1 MEYLKI
7 DGEFPRLSGS
17 AVTLGKFDGI
27 HRGHRKLVERIL
39 EQKEKGLQTVLFSLG
54 IGSQMIFTKEERCR
68 ILEDAGVDVLIECP
82 LDARIRHMK
91 ADTFIK
97 EILVGDLQAEHVAVG
112 EDFRFGYERKG
123 NPELLREM
131 GKKLGFSVD
140 VIPKEME
147 GKRKISSTFIR
158 EELKRGNMEKVND
171 LLGFPFFVDG
181 VIEHGR
187 GMGHKFLLPTTNII
201 PAKEKLM
208 PPNGVYDTVSHF
220 KDSESKVLHIGT
232 LPFLSQYHLTSV
244 IHSFC
249 AAHPELSFSLKEVED
264 QDLLSGLEKNLF
276 DLIFVRKHMLDLKLY
291 TFHVLTE
298 DRLVA
303 VLPKNHPSASKKTV
317 SLTELKRETFIL
329 MPPHTSIYR
338 FCMRS
343 FHDADIH
350 PQILRTA
357 RAESIVSAVEI
368 GEGISLLTESSFQ
381 LFRQPSLAA
390 VPINGLEKLSVGVA
404 HKKNMAL
411 TSSAE
416 CFLQYVKSHI

>member
-7 DGEFPRLSGS
+7 DGEFPRLSKS

-158 EELKRGNMEKVND
+158 EELKRGNMEKVNEYCSRNGYP
-171 LLGFPFFVDG
+171 LMEMGIALHRGEAFIGNVG
-181 VIEHGR
+181 SEQLMRYNVIG
-187 GMGHKFLLPTTNII
+187 
-201 PAKEKLM
+201 
-208 PPNGVYDTVSHF
+208 
-220 KDSESKVLHIGT
+220 
-232 LPFLSQYHLTSV
+232 SV
-244 IHSFC
+244 VNECSRI
-249 AAHPELSFSLKEVED
+249 ESFSVG
-264 QDLLSGLEKNLF
+264 S
-276 DLIFVRKHMLDLKLY
+276 
-291 TFHVLTE
+291 
-298 DRLVA
+298 
-303 VLPKNHPSASKKTV
+303 
-317 SLTELKRETFIL
+317 
-329 MPPHTSIYR
+329 
-338 FCMRS
+338 
-343 FHDADIH
+343 
-350 PQILRTA
+350 QILASQECLAHVRVPVDA
-357 RAESIVSAVEI
+357 SAYQEIQAKGLAYPISVCEIRAIRGSYDCRIREQKNDIMYPVDTRVVFNMYPIEVL
-368 GEGISLLTESSFQ
+368 SL
-381 LFRQPSLAA
+381 
-390 VPINGLEKLSVGVA
+390 I
-404 HKKNMAL
+404 
-411 TSSAE
+411 
-416 CFLQYVKSHI
+416 HI